1 MSLQFISNSVLRGDA
16 SFSTGSA
23 ALFQSSGNNTTSD
36 TWIYN
41 SGSLADGYQLD
52 FGHGIVR
59 TSTNI
64 IMTLK
69 DENVGIGTTSPLAP
83 LHVVTPAFG
92 GVELNNNNRTADK

>member
-41 SGSLADGYQLD
+41 SGSLANGYQLD

-59 TSTNI
+59 TAANI

-69 DENVGIGTTSPLAP
+69 DSNVGIGTVNPQAQLTLLTAMTSCLLYTSPSP
-83 LHVVTPAFG
+83 RDP
-92 GVELNNNNRTADK
+92 